1 MKSRALMI
9 GARERSAI
17 SELIEKAERRVTP
30 LADMARAAE
39 QKKRTGN
46 AFNAMNEASTID
58 LPIGYAVTYTHEEQP
73 GAMCRHMSV
82 SVDGA
87 PGTGPNPHA
96 VESIMAEF
104 GFKNP
109 LQQAFTYLDTLRDGR
124 LVINVIEPLDG
135 NMESLRK

>member
-1 MKSRALMI
+1 MI
-9 GARERSAI
+9 GARERAEI

-30 LADMARAAE
+30 LADMARAADH
-39 QKKRTGN
+39 KKRTGD

-73 GAMCRHMSV
+73 GAVCRHISI

-96 VESIMAEF
+96 VEAIMTEF
-104 GFKNP
+104 GFKNS
-109 LQQAFTYLDTLRDGR
+109 LQSAYAHVDTLRDGR

>member
-1 MKSRALMI
+1 MNRALMI
-9 GARERSAI
+9 GARERSEI
-17 SELIEKAERRVTP
+17 SSLILKASTRITP
-30 LADMARAAE
+30 LADMERAANH
-39 QKKRTGN
+39 KTRTGD

-73 GAMCRHMSV
+73 GAICRHMSI
-82 SVDGA
+82 SVDGK
-87 PGTGPNPHA
+87 PGTGPSPHA
-96 VESIMAEF
+96 VAMIMEEF

-109 LQQAFTYLDTLRDGR
+109 LSAAFTYLDTLRDGR